1 MCALAHDAKTFSEI
15 AIFCKSFMGVGMKR
29 KYGRV
34 RETLVVCL
42 IALSIPLLLIAG
54 GMQARKY
61 EDLSDEV
68 SALEKK
74 QEALVE
80 ENKKL
85 VTDISLLASTE
96 RIEKIAENELGM
108 HKAQT
113 DDIVRVEMKGNG
125 SAKSDGAK

>member
-15 AIFCKSFMGVGMKR
+15 PIFCKSFMGVGMKR
-29 KYGRV
+29 KYARV
-34 RETLVVCL
+34 RETLVVCI

-54 GMQARKY
+54 GIQSRKY

-68 SALEKK
+68 AALEKK

-80 ENKKL
+80 ENKNL

-113 DDIVRVEMKGNG
+113 DDIVRVEMKGKG
-125 SAKSDGAK
+125 SAKSDAAK

>member
-54 GMQARKY
+54 GMQSRKY

-68 SALEKK
+68 TALEKK
-74 QEALVE
+74 QETHLE
-80 ENKKL
+80 ENKKII
-85 VTDISLLASTE
+85 TDK
-96 RIEKIAENELGM
+96 KIL
-108 HKAQT
+108 
-113 DDIVRVEMKGNG
+113 
-125 SAKSDGAK
+125 SS

>member
-1 MCALAHDAKTFSEI
+1 
-15 AIFCKSFMGVGMKR
+15 MGVGMKR
-29 KYGRV
+29 KYARV
-34 RETLVVCL
+34 RETLVVCI

-54 GMQARKY
+54 GIQSRKY

-68 SALEKK
+68 AALEKK

-80 ENKKL
+80 ENKNL

-113 DDIVRVEMKGNG
+113 DDIVRVEMKGKG
-125 SAKSDGAK
+125 SAESDGAK